1 MQTIKILFLVTIFC
15 VFSASCKKEKDEP
28 KVDPKTTINS
38 NTNPDDSLSYIVIN
52 LNGMKNTNGK
62 INVALYN
69 SEAAFNDTNQAFKS
83 LLIQATAGNIIILLD
98 SLPAGQY
105 AVAVFHDEN
114 DNATIDTNFLGIPQ
128 EGFAFSNNALGSFG
142 PPTWAQAQ
150 FDLPVKST
158 ITQSIS
164 LKFY

>member
-1 MQTIKILFLVTIFC
+1 METIKTILVVTMFC
-15 VFSASCKKEKDEP
+15 MFSISCKKEKDAP
-28 KVDPKTTINS
+28 KVDPNTTING
-38 NTNPDDSLSYIVIN
+38 NTNPSDSLSYIVIN

-62 INVALYN
+62 VNVALYN
-69 SEAAFNDTNQAFKS
+69 SEQTFNDPSQAYR
-83 LLIQATAGNIIILLD
+83 LLFFPTTGGNMIIQVD

-105 AVAVFHDEN
+105 AFGIFHDEN
-114 DNATIDTNFLGIPQ
+114 DNASIDANFVGIPQ

>member
-1 MQTIKILFLVTIFC
+1 MQTMKVLFLSIIVCTIS
-15 VFSASCKKEKDEP
+15 VSCKKDKDA
-28 KVDPKTTINS
+28 PKTDPNITING
-38 NTNPDDSLSYIVIN
+38 NINPTDSLSYIVIN
-52 LNGMKNTNGK
+52 LNGMKNANGN

-69 SEAAFNDTNQAFKS
+69 SEQTFNDPNQVFKS
-83 LLIQATAGNIIILLD
+83 LFIPTTGGDMILQVD

-105 AVAVFHDEN
+105 AFGIFHDEN
-114 DNATIDTNFLGIPQ
+114 DNATIDANFVGIPQ

-150 FDLPVKST
+150 FDLPAKST

>member
-1 MQTIKILFLVTIFC
+1 MRVTKILFIASIVC
-15 VFSASCKKEKDEP
+15 VFSVSCKKNKDNP
-28 KVDPKTTINS
+28 SPAASSTTNG
-38 NTNPDDSLSYIVIN
+38 NNNPLDSLSYIVIN

-62 INVALYN
+62 INVAVYN
-69 SEAAFNDTNQAFKS
+69 SEQTFNDPNQAYRELF
-83 LLIQATAGNIIILLD
+83 LTTTGGNMIINID

-105 AVAVFHDEN
+105 AFGIFHDEN
-114 DNATIDTNFLGIPQ
+114 DNATIDANFVGIPQ

-150 FDLPVKST
+150 FDLPLKST
-158 ITQSIS
+158 VTQSIS

>member
-1 MQTIKILFLVTIFC
+1 MQTMKILFLAIIVCIFS
-15 VFSASCKKEKDEP
+15 VSCKKDKNEP
-28 KVDPKTTINS
+28 KTDPYTTING
-38 NTNPDDSLSYIVIN
+38 NTNPADSVSYIVIN

-69 SEAAFNDTNQAFKS
+69 SEQTFNDPNQVFKS
-83 LLIQATAGNIIILLD
+83 LFIPTTGGNMIIQLD

-105 AVAVFHDEN
+105 AFGIFHDEN
-114 DNATIDTNFLGIPQ
+114 DNATIDANFVGIPQ

-150 FDLPVKST
+150 FDLPLKST
-158 ITQSIS
+158 VTQSIS